1 VGPGPR
7 LKELGGNTGDRARR
21 AGQACHKAILSTHS
35 LPVSIL
41 LALIYPFLPLLVV
54 FLLLQGTVLLLTY
67 KNLMQ
72 TKLRQPRYQM
82 EALASLP
89 SYYQKL
95 FQMAIAPMAALGFEQ
110 VGAVR
115 LQRMMALDLGTEER
129 LLWFYHPETG
139 TYGEVDLRF
148 PLEGG
153 DAWSLSLVTALSD
166 GQWLLTLNGQM
177 HGVVGAFPRTIL
189 QDSYSPDWESQ
200 WQMHR
205 DRLNSLPEPLAL
217 APEQFAEQLEQFYG
231 GYFDALVQKRCLKR
245 SDDSFYFRP
254 LAALRT
260 AWQIKRGTAKVAKRR
275 SQRQRLLLQQP
286 ELQVEL
292 PLEIQALGFHRMRA
306 IERGSR
312 RLKWGKWYLLGS
324 LALFLAIGYA
334 LPHSSGLFLNG
345 PGNWVLN
352 LMFVLVFHELGHF
365 GAMKLFGYQDV
376 TMFFLPLMGAAVA
389 GRKVDASLGQKV
401 WMLLAGPLPGLLLGF
416 GLLAFQ
422 LKGAEGLA
430 WMLIAIN
437 LANLL
442 PILPLDG
449 GKIAHLILFSRF
461 PLLDVV
467 FRCTG
472 VFFLALLG
480 LGNPLLLGL
489 AVAVAIGIPN
499 SYRTAQ
505 LDRDLRGYV
514 RTTPGMD
521 PDDVLITAFRQMRS
535 AGYDKLPFAKRDAI
549 AKELL
554 ERFHEDK
561 TSLLK
566 RWLLGGLYSLTLL
579 GGVSGTIVAVA
590 PKMSPMF
597 QAMFQPGKGR
607 DRAIQTSLRENLQR
621 TIDQVTQ
628 EIQAQPKE
636 SGLYTRRAGMYLSL
650 AATLAEE
657 SAAAAAADPS
667 EASPWDETRMR
678 AKATRQEVVTPEG
691 RPFLVKALADYG
703 NAIAIAP
710 KSETYRQR
718 AHLHRRLQNHSAEI
732 ADHSAILRR
741 LPQDQQSLA
750 DRAQAYARRG
760 QLAQARLD
768 LDALIQ
774 LDDQRGDYYLQR
786 ANLRH
791 QLKDHRGSIADA
803 EAALRLDAQNAAAYE
818 LRSYAR
824 KALGDHKTALADF
837 QKSQA
842 LR

>member
-1 VGPGPR
+1 
-7 LKELGGNTGDRARR
+7 
-21 AGQACHKAILSTHS
+21 
-35 LPVSIL
+35 VSIL

-54 FLLLQGTVLLLTY
+54 FLLLQGTVLLLMY

-72 TKLRQPRYQM
+72 TKLRQPHYQL
-82 EALASLP
+82 ESVASLP

-95 FQMAIAPMAALGFEQ
+95 FQAAIAPMTALGFEQ
-110 VGAVR
+110 IGAVR
-115 LQRMMALDLGTEER
+115 VQKMVALDLETEDR
-129 LLWFYHPETG
+129 VLWFYHPETG
-139 TYGEVDLRF
+139 TYAEVDIRF
-148 PLEGG
+148 PIESTDVWNIALINC
-153 DAWSLSLVTALSD
+153 LSD
-166 GQWLLTLNGQM
+166 GQWLLTLNGQV
-177 HGVVGAFPRTIL
+177 HGVIGAFPQTVL
-189 QDSYSPDWESQ
+189 QDSYSPDWETQ

-205 DRLNSLPEPLAL
+205 DRLASLPEPLAL
-217 APEQFAEQLEQFYG
+217 APEQFVEKLEQFYAS
-231 GYFDALVQKRCLKR
+231 YFDALAQKRLVKR
-245 SDDSFYFRP
+245 SGDSFYLRP
-254 LAALRT
+254 LCALRT
-260 AWQIKRGTAKVAKRR
+260 AWQVKRGTSKVTKRR

-286 ELQVEL
+286 DLQVEV

-312 RLKWGKWYLLGS
+312 KLKWGKWFLLGS
-324 LALFLAIGYA
+324 LALFLALGYA
-334 LPHSSGLFLNG
+334 LPYSSGLFLNG
-345 PGNWVLN
+345 PGNWVFN

-376 TMFFLPLMGAAVA
+376 TMFFLPLMGAAVS

-416 GLLAFQ
+416 GLLAGQ
-422 LKGAEGLA
+422 VKAAESLA
-430 WMLIAIN
+430 WMLITIN

-461 PLLDVV
+461 PALDVV
-467 FRCTG
+467 FRCAG
-472 VFFLALLG
+472 VFFLALIG
-480 LGNPLLLGL
+480 MGNPLLLGL

-499 SYRTAQ
+499 SYRTSQ

-514 RTTPGMD
+514 RRTPEMD

-535 AGYDKLPFAKRDAI
+535 AGYDKLPFAKRDAM

-554 ERFHEDK
+554 ERFHEGK
-561 TSLLK
+561 TSLVK

-607 DRAIQTSLRENLQR
+607 DRAIQTSIRENLQQ

-628 EIQAQPKE
+628 QIQAKPQE
-636 SGLYTRRAGMYLSL
+636 SRLYTQRASMYLSL
-650 AATLAEE
+650 VSTLAEE
-657 SAAAAAADPS
+657 STVEPKG
-667 EASPWDETRMR
+667 PWDESRML
-678 AKATRQEVVTPEG
+678 AKAARQEVVTPEG
-691 RPFLVKALADYG
+691 RPYLMKALADYG
-703 NAIAIAP
+703 KAIALAP

-718 AHLHRRLQNHSAEI
+718 ANLHRRLQNHSAEI
-732 ADHSAILRR
+732 ADYSAILKR
-741 LPQDQQSLA
+741 LPNDQQSLA

-768 LDALIQ
+768 LDALIK

-791 QLKDHRGSIADA
+791 QLKDYRGAIADTD
-803 EAALRLDAQNAAAYE
+803 AALGLDAQNAAAYE
-818 LRSYAR
+818 IRSYAR
-824 KALGDHKTALADF
+824 KALGDSKTATADF